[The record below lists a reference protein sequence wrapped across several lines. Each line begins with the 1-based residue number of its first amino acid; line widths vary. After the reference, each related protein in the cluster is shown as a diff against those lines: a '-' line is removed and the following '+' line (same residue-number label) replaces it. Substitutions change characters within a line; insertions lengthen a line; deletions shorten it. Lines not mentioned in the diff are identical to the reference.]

1 MPTNSSG
8 DGLMDVNQI
17 QTLLDSEDPQ
27 QRLKGITA
35 LRHHDA
41 DTAVPLLVTRRN
53 DPEFIIRSM
62 VASGLGFKQTEQAY
76 DVLLEILQG
85 DRDSNVR
92 AEAANAL
99 SKYGEQSLSHLIEAF
114 ERNNHWLVRLSIFP
128 GIAEMNCP
136 DELYQIC
143 SNALA
148 TDSDLTVKGSA
159 LDYLS
164 SLANTDQQ
172 EVALSLLLNLASD
185 EDWFLRRQV
194 ALSLRAF
201 DDDRAR
207 RALEKLR
214 KDPDHRVVAATLE
227 GLLQQ

>member
-1 MPTNSSG
+1 M
-8 DGLMDVNQI
+8 DIMDVTQI
-17 QTLLDSEDPQ
+17 QTLLGSEDPQ

-41 DTAVPLLVTRRN
+41 DTAVPLLITRRD

-62 VASGLGFKQTEQAY
+62 VASGLGFKKSQQAY
-76 DVLLEILQG
+76 DVLLELLQG

-128 GIAEMNCP
+128 SVAEMDCP
-136 DELYQIC
+136 EELHQIC
-143 SNALA
+143 RNALE

-164 SLANTDQQ
+164 LLANTDQQ
-172 EVALSLLLNLASD
+172 ENALSQLLNFAAS

-201 DDDRAR
+201 EDDRAR
-207 RALEKLR
+207 DALKTLR
-214 KDPDHRVVAATLE
+214 QDDDHRVVAATLE
-227 GLLQQ
+227 GLLKQ